1 MEVANK
7 RTIVFDVTIMIQYVR
22 FWGLDPV
29 ELDREAIKRYLT
41 TDESWVQHRWM
52 ALRRK
57 LQFPFCISFHDGP
70 YRRHEEVLEGVQ
82 PDEMPESRPNKAS
95 KDEERE
101 LLFQRQALVRSYGT
115 Q

>member
-1 MEVANK
+1 M
-7 RTIVFDVTIMIQYVR
+7 FDVTIMIQYVR
-22 FWGLDPV
+22 YWGLDPV

-57 LQFPFCISFHDGP
+57 LRFPFSFSFHDGP
-70 YRRHEEVLEGVQ
+70 YHRRHEEVLEGVVA
-82 PDEMPESRPNKAS
+82 DEMPHARVAKANKDGEGDS
-95 KDEERE
+95 
-101 LLFQRQALVRSYGT
+101 LLGRQASIRSYGT